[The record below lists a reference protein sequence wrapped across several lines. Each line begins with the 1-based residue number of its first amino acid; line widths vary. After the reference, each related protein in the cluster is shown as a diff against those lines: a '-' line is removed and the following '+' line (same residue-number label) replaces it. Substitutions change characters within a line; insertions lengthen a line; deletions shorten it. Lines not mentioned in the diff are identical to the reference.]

1 MKIIKRIISIV
12 IWTVIALNL
21 LTAAVL
27 RLPVVQQSVGSKVS
41 SVLSE
46 ALGTEVSIGR
56 VDLGFMDRIIIDDVT
71 IPDQQNQPMLLISR
85 LSAKID
91 ILPLTQ
97 GRISISSAQLFGAH
111 ARLWQQ
117 NAQSKPNFQFI
128 IDSLAPKDTLNHTPL
143 DLRINSLIIRRS
155 SVTFDRKDVAKT
167 DEQFNPQH
175 LHISDLSAHIN
186 LWALTDDSLSVNVK
200 KLSLSEASGLDIS
213 RLSFKLMASKT
224 HAFLENFKL
233 QMPSSNLQIDT
244 LIANYRLDEKGLIP
258 NSLTYS
264 GEIVQRH

>member
-1 MKIIKRIISIV
+1 
-12 IWTVIALNL
+12 
-21 LTAAVL
+21 
-27 RLPVVQQSVGSKVS
+27 
-41 SVLSE
+41 
-46 ALGTEVSIGR
+46 
-56 VDLGFMDRIIIDDVT
+56 
-71 IPDQQNQPMLLISR
+71 MLLISR

-186 LWALTDDSLSVNVK
+186 LWALTDDSLSVSPVQTF
-200 KLSLSEASGLDIS
+200 
-213 RLSFKLMASKT
+213 RLTPLLPIT
-224 HAFLENFKL
+224 
-233 QMPSSNLQIDT
+233 D
-244 LIANYRLDEKGLIP
+244 
-258 NSLTYS
+258 
-264 GEIVQRH
+264 